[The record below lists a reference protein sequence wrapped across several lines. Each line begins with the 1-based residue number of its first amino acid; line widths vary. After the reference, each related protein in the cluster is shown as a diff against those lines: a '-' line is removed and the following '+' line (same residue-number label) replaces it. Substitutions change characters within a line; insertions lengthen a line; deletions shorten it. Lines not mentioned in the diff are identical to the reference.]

1 MQMRVRERNNEVEIQ
16 LSRLAGRQG
25 AVLEVLSGSTAAS
38 EPTFEREKMELLS
51 VRARADA
58 MHVRLR
64 ARSGEHF
71 DVTQLYRCL
80 RRALVERQRTLGAV
94 LPA

>member
-16 LSRLAGRQG
+16 LSRLAGRQR

-51 VRARADA
+51 VRGPMRCMCGCARGQA
-58 MHVRLR
+58 
-64 ARSGEHF
+64 S
-71 DVTQLYRCL
+71 
-80 RRALVERQRTLGAV
+80 TLT
-94 LPA
+94 

>member
-1 MQMRVRERNNEVEIQ
+1 
-16 LSRLAGRQG
+16 
-25 AVLEVLSGSTAAS
+25 
-38 EPTFEREKMELLS
+38 MELLS

-80 RRALVERQRTLGAV
+80 RRALVERQRTLGAI